1 MPSKKNWICPKLLWL
16 TLYYLAPKQKLSQ
29 YENVFFICA
38 KLLSK
43 TNSDINWSIW
53 YYEKKVLIWRSK
65 LYNWQRYII
74 LIVQKWFGPS
84 FVLMWKRENVW
95 ICHILAKKVISKEV
109 RIIIAITYLTFWT
122 RSTILSVA
130 TTCITITTG
139 RLVCITISFL
149 CWLICI
155 TIAIPG
161 KLVSLV
167 ITIITGILISLT
179 SGAITSLASLISVT
193 TGSVASLPVSTLNQS
208 CGRDFLGEG

>member
-1 MPSKKNWICPKLLWL
+1 MPLNKNFLNMRSIKIKLKLFAQNYCQRQILIL
-16 TLYYLAPKQKLSQ
+16 TDRY
-29 YENVFFICA
+29 
-38 KLLSK
+38 
-43 TNSDINWSIW
+43 DIM
-53 YYEKKVLIWRSK
+53 KKVLIWRSK

-84 FVLMWKRENVW
+84 FVLMRKRENVW

-179 SGAITSLASLISVT
+179 SGAITSLASFISVT
-193 TGSVASLPVSTLNQS
+193 IGSVASSSVSTLNQS
-208 CGRDFLGEG
+208 CGRDFLRERFLSCCHGK